1 VEGNSRGV
9 FLVLS
14 LYSDGRTAES
24 DGFPIRIIHEPI
36 KVSTKNLP
44 NTIRKGYTCSVKYY
58 KATLAYFK
66 ILNKYSTRK
75 SSLVHATAGTAVA
88 QWLRCCGTN
97 RKVAVSIPDG
107 VIGSFH

>member
-1 VEGNSRGV
+1 VEGKSLGV

-14 LYSDGRTAES
+14 LHSAGRTAES
-24 DGFPIRIIHEPI
+24 DGFPIRIIYEPI

-44 NTIRKGYTCSVKYY
+44 NTIRKGYTYSVKYY

-66 ILNKYSTRK
+66 TLTEYCSRK
-75 SSLVHATAGTAVA
+75 LSLIHVNVGTAVA

-97 RKVAVSIPDG
+97 RKFAGSIQDG